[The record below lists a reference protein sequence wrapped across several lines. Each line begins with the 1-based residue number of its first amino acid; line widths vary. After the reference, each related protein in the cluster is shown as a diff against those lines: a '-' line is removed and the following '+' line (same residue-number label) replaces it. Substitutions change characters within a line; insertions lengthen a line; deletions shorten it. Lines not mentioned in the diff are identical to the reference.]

1 MTRNFAGAAFNYTP
15 GELRNVFGP
24 SGLTVDTTD
33 RFGLGSLG
41 APSTKSNRALDALTQ
56 LKQSGLDPNSFTGLA
71 FMQRFGAPTT
81 AEELEGLMP
90 FYEKLDKSR
99 SETAN
104 KMAERKFAQELFGAG
119 IGALGRGF
127 KIKGAGGD
135 PAILGALAQA
145 PLEGARMLQMG
156 MQTQFTPAQ
165 QMSPR
170 QNQSQRYF
178 S

>member
-1 MTRNFAGAAFNYTP
+1 MARNFAGEAFNYTP

-41 APSTKSNRALDALTQ
+41 AGSTANTGAYRQNLPDVSKLGELGQAVDLSNFYKPSQ
-56 LKQSGLDPNSFTGLA
+56 
-71 FMQRFGAPTT
+71 
-81 AEELEGLMP
+81 AEEFRTMVPLLKEMAA
-90 FYEKLDKSR
+90 FQ
-99 SETAN
+99 SETATKN
-104 KMAERKFAQELFGAG
+104 AERKFAQELFGAG

-127 KIKGAGGD
+127 KIKGASGD

-145 PLEGARMLQMG
+145 PLEGARMFQMG
-156 MQTQFTPAQ
+156 IQTPHTPAQ
-165 QMSPR
+165 PMSP
-170 QNQSQRYF
+170 QQYQQTKYF

>member
-1 MTRNFAGAAFNYTP
+1 MARNFAGAAFNYTP

-33 RFGLGSLG
+33 RFGLGSLVPG
-41 APSTKSNRALDALTQ
+41 VTANTGTSGQVKPSQPKTMEQLIESIIIKNANAPSQ
-56 LKQSGLDPNSFTGLA
+56 
-71 FMQRFGAPTT
+71 
-81 AEELEGLMP
+81 AEEFRTMVPLLKEL
-90 FYEKLDKSR
+90 
-99 SETAN
+99 TAFQADTATKN
-104 KMAERKFAQELFGAG
+104 AERKFAQELFGAG

-127 KIKGAGGD
+127 KTKGAGGD

-145 PLEGARMLQMG
+145 PLTGAALFQEGLK
-156 MQTQFTPAQ
+156 TPFTPAQ